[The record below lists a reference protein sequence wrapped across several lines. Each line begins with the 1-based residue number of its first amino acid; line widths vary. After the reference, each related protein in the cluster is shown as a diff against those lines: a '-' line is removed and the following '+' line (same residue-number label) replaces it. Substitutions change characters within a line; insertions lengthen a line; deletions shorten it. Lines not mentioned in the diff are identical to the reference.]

1 MTSSSSA
8 RPSAA
13 RPCRI
18 SEYPR
23 PSRANVNAS
32 ASAKRSAILRL
43 DEARIHVWVSL
54 EQARQRGEHQQ
65 PGLRDAVATAL
76 LQEPATAGHPAH
88 RWSQVAPEEE
98 AERLPERT
106 LCRALGVASTQPLV
120 MGGHPGLLARV
131 IAPDHVR
138 GNRKAL
144 QILGPQPAHPLS
156 RRQLG
161 ERVTP
166 HPPLKRTAGSLSSI
180 GHGHRRHDTPRGGL
194 SSYHRATI
202 LPLFKLSSDY
212 LNTVVGGWMGDRE
225 RKRALFDEFGRI
237 GKALASGRRIELLDV
252 LANGERTVEAVA
264 GEVGLSVA
272 NTSQHLQIL
281 RQAGLVTT
289 RREGTSIHY
298 RLAGPEVF
306 ELWRTLRTLAGA
318 RLAEVE
324 RLAAAYLG
332 AREELEPVTRQE
344 LARRLEDG
352 DRLVVLDVRPA
363 AEHAAG
369 HLPGAVSIPV
379 GELRRRLAELP
390 ADREIVAYCRGP
402 YCAFAH
408 EAVAL
413 LRQEGFS
420 ARRLEDGLPEWQA
433 AGLAVARP

>member
-1 MTSSSSA
+1 
-8 RPSAA
+8 
-13 RPCRI
+13 
-18 SEYPR
+18 
-23 PSRANVNAS
+23 
-32 ASAKRSAILRL
+32 
-43 DEARIHVWVSL
+43 
-54 EQARQRGEHQQ
+54 
-65 PGLRDAVATAL
+65 
-76 LQEPATAGHPAH
+76 
-88 RWSQVAPEEE
+88 
-98 AERLPERT
+98 
-106 LCRALGVASTQPLV
+106 
-120 MGGHPGLLARV
+120 
-131 IAPDHVR
+131 
-138 GNRKAL
+138 
-144 QILGPQPAHPLS
+144 
-156 RRQLG
+156 
-161 ERVTP
+161 
-166 HPPLKRTAGSLSSI
+166 
-180 GHGHRRHDTPRGGL
+180 
-194 SSYHRATI
+194 
-202 LPLFKLSSDY
+202 
-212 LNTVVGGWMGDRE
+212 MGDRE

-318 RLAEVE
+318 QLVEVE

-332 AREELEPVTRQE
+332 ARDELEPVTRQE

-379 GELRRRLAELP
+379 GELRRRLTELP
-390 ADREIVAYCRGP
+390 GDREIVAYCRGP

-420 ARRLEDGLPEWQA
+420 ARRLEDGLPEWRA
-433 AGLAVARP
+433 AGLAMARP